1 VFLLPWCL
9 LTKKNPNTQLLRN
22 QQIDIA
28 FSRQKKQNKISLK
41 QTGSN
46 QFAFSH
52 TLLLPE
58 TRVSMATPDKAPPFL
73 PNIPSLPPPLLPCH
87 NIFTKVFSQFLTWV
101 DRRVEIQLHLSL
113 LNITY

>member
-1 VFLLPWCL
+1 
-9 LTKKNPNTQLLRN
+9 LLRN

-73 PNIPSLPPPLLPCH
+73 PNIPSLPPTSPMPQYFH
-87 NIFTKVFSQFLTWV
+87 KSFLS
-101 DRRVEIQLHLSL
+101 ISYLG
-113 LNITY
+113 